1 LIWLNPLLRF
11 EHFEPLAAGV
21 KALLPYV
28 DDFRPSHNVDSLVE
42 LGRVLSA
49 HRQTDGHKAVS

>member
-1 LIWLNPLLRF
+1 LNPLLRF

-28 DDFRPSHNVDSLVE
+28 DDFRPSHNIDSLIE
-42 LGRVLSA
+42 LGNVLSA
-49 HRQTDGHKAVS
+49 HRQTEGRKAVS